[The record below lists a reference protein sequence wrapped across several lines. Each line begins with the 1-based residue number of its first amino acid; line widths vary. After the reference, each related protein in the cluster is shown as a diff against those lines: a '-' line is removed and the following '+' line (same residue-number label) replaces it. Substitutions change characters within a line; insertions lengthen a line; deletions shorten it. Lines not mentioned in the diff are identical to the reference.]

1 MDYKS
6 GRRILSQT
14 YCGSAAYAA
23 PEILK
28 GQPYNPKLYDIWS
41 LGVILFIMVSIFY
54 CLKVYLIVNNFYRY
68 VVRCHMMIEMLK
80 KCLKHK

>member
-1 MDYKS
+1 MDHETGK
-6 GRRILSQT
+6 RILSQT

-41 LGVILFIMVSIFY
+41 LGVILYIMVIYLLFCLTILEGFY
-54 CLKVYLIVNNFYRY
+54 
-68 VVRCHMMIEMLK
+68 
-80 KCLKHK
+80 